1 MRVGTSSHPAPA
13 AQPPVVRRQ
22 GGLVTNAAPTVR
34 AFSAGEWHVYRDL
47 RLRALA
53 DSPDAFGS
61 TLAEETAR
69 PDAEWA
75 RRLASGVDSQMN
87 LPIIAEVDGEPIG
100 LAWGRIDTSDPDVAV
115 LYQMW
120 VAPSHRGAGA
130 GRRLVETVIAWARVR
145 NVSSVDLG
153 VTCGDSPARRLYERA
168 GFKPIGE
175 PQPLRAGSKLA
186 AQPMRLP
193 LKAAA
198 EQGHRAGGAA
208 RRSS

>member
-1 MRVGTSSHPAPA
+1 
-13 AQPPVVRRQ
+13 
-22 GGLVTNAAPTVR
+22 
-34 AFSAGEWHVYRDL
+34 
-47 RLRALA
+47 
-53 DSPDAFGS
+53 
-61 TLAEETAR
+61 
-69 PDAEWA
+69 

-168 GFKPIGE
+168 GFKPIGRSE
-175 PQPLRAGSKLA
+175 EHTSELQSRGHLVCRLLLEKKKHHKPTPDLGTNTICVA
-186 AQPMRLP
+186 A
-193 LKAAA
+193 
-198 EQGHRAGGAA
+198 
-208 RRSS
+208 